1 MIADLTDARDEKHAP
16 SLVAQVTAKFREKP
30 FLPARFFTQGDMQ
43 TLAAYFWPGRFRP
56 RDVTEDEERLFEVEP
71 GSQVLARCRWQPDRT
86 QHPTLVLWHG
96 LEGSAASAYMLSTA
110 AKSFNRGF
118 NVVRMNIRNCGGTEH
133 LTPTLYHGGLTHDLR
148 AVLVELI
155 NQDRLP
161 RIVIAGFS
169 LGGNL
174 TLKVAGEL
182 AEDAPEQ
189 LKGVVAISPSADLQ
203 ASSDLLHQPRNFVYH
218 RNFLYFMKLRI
229 GLKQR
234 LYPELYDSSALSQI
248 SSLVEFDDHYVAPA
262 FGFADA
268 RDYYA
273 KASALPFLSRIR
285 IPTLIIHAQDD
296 PFIPFTPLEQ
306 ALLPLS
312 ARGEGIEGWGG
323 ATPNLSLN
331 PSPPAE
337 RGNDV
342 LITTNPNVLLVA
354 PLRGGHVAF
363 IGADSLDEDR
373 FWAENRLVDFS
384 EIVAGR

>member
-16 SLVAQVTAKFREKP
+16 SLLAQVTAKFQEKP
-30 FLPARFFTQGDMQ
+30 FVPARFFTQGDMQ

-56 RDVTEDEERLFEVEP
+56 RDATEDEERLFEVEP

-86 QHPTLVLWHG
+86 EHPTLVLWHG
-96 LEGSAASAYMLSTA
+96 LEGSSASAYMLSTA
-110 AKSFNRGF
+110 AKAFQRGF

-155 NQDRLP
+155 NQDRVP

-174 TLKVAGEL
+174 TLKLAGEW
-182 AEDAPEQ
+182 ADDVPEQ

-234 LYPELYDSSALSQI
+234 LYPERYDSSALSTI
-248 SSLVEFDDHYVAPA
+248 SSLVQFDDHYVAPA
-262 FGFADA
+262 FGFGDA

-273 KASALPFLSRIR
+273 RASALPFLSRIR
-285 IPTLIIHAQDD
+285 VPTLIIHAQDD
-296 PFIPFTPLEQ
+296 PFIPFTPLEK
-306 ALLPLS
+306 A
-312 ARGEGIEGWGG
+312 
-323 ATPNLSLN
+323 LN
-331 PSPPAE
+331 PQTQSEASS
-337 RGNDV
+337 DV
-342 LITTNPNVLLVA
+342 LTTANENILLVG
-354 PLRGGHVAF
+354 PPSGGHVAF
-363 IGADSLDEDR
+363 VSANSLDEDR

>member
-16 SLVAQVTAKFREKP
+16 SLLAQVTAKFQKKP
-30 FLPARFFTQGDMQ
+30 FVPARFFTQGDMQ

-71 GSQVLARCRWQPDRT
+71 ASQVLARCRWQPDRT

-96 LEGSAASAYMLSTA
+96 LEGSTASAYMLSTA
-110 AKSFNRGF
+110 AKSFQRGF
-118 NVVRMNIRNCGGTEH
+118 NVVRVNIRNCGGTEH

-148 AVLVELI
+148 AVLDELI

-161 RIVIAGFS
+161 RIVIAGLS

-174 TLKVAGEL
+174 TLKLTGEL
-182 AEDAPEQ
+182 GDKVPEQ
-189 LKGVVAISPSADLQ
+189 LRGVVAISPSVDLQ
-203 ASSDLLHQPRNFVYH
+203 ASSDLLKQPRNFVYH
-218 RNFLYFMKLRI
+218 RNFLYYLKRRI
-229 GLKQR
+229 MLKQR
-234 LYPELYDSSALSQI
+234 LYPELYDSSALRRI
-248 SSLVEFDDHYVAPA
+248 SSLVQFDDHYIAPA

-285 IPTLIIHAQDD
+285 VPTLIIHAQDD
-296 PFIPFTPLEQ
+296 PFIPFTPLEK
-306 ALLPLS
+306 A
-312 ARGEGIEGWGG
+312 
-323 ATPNLSLN
+323 LN
-331 PSPPAE
+331 PRRQDNASS
-337 RGNDV
+337 DV
-342 LITTNPNVLLVA
+342 LPTENEHILLIA
-354 PLRGGHVAF
+354 PPRGGHVAF
-363 IGADSLDEDR
+363 VGADSLDEDR

>member
-1 MIADLTDARDEKHAP
+1 MISNLTDAPADEERAP
-16 SLVAQVTAKFREKP
+16 SLLAQVTAKFQEKP
-30 FLPARFFTQGDMQ
+30 FVPARFFTQGDMQ

-71 GSQVLARCRWQPDRT
+71 GSQVLARCRWQPNRA
-86 QHPTLVLWHG
+86 QHPTMVLWHG
-96 LEGSAASAYMLSTA
+96 LEGSSASAYMLTTA
-110 AKSFNRGF
+110 AKIFQRGF

-174 TLKVAGEL
+174 TLKLAGEW
-182 AEDAPEQ
+182 ADEAPDQ

-229 GLKQR
+229 ALKQR
-234 LYPELYDSSALSQI
+234 LYPELYDSSALGRI
-248 SSLVEFDDHYVAPA
+248 SSLVQFDDQYVAPA

-273 KASALPFLSRIR
+273 KASALPHLSRIR
-285 IPTLIIHAQDD
+285 VPTLIVHAQDD
-296 PFIPFTPLEQ
+296 PFIPYTPLEKF
-306 ALLPLS
+306 
-312 ARGEGIEGWGG
+312 
-323 ATPNLSLN
+323 LN
-331 PSPPAE
+331 PQPQSE
-337 RGNDV
+337 SSSVV
-342 LITTNPNVLLVA
+342 LTTENENVLLVGPA
-354 PLRGGHVAF
+354 RGGHVAF
-363 IGADSLDEDR
+363 VGADSLDEDR

-384 EIVAGR
+384 EIVVGR